1 MDEYID
7 FTDEQLQA
15 MSQNGDSRAESM
27 LAGRYNKLVKRCARS
42 YFLAGG
48 DGEDL
53 IQEGMMGLLTAIRTY
68 NPGKGA
74 TFRTYL
80 EICVNSRLLT
90 AIKSAT
96 RDKHAPLNNY
106 VSLES
111 LICNDLH
118 AKASIFLRDLEEQVL
133 AKESAYELSND
144 FIRYLS
150 KFEAG
155 ILKLYLGGNSYQ
167 EIALRVNKSTK
178 SVDNAVQRIR
188 KKLTQYLDSGE
199 ISSS

>member
-15 MSQNGDSRAESM
+15 MSQSGDSQAESM
-27 LAGRYNKLVKRCARS
+27 LVGRYNKLVKRCARP

-48 DGEDL
+48 DSEDL

-74 TFRTYL
+74 TFRTYS

-90 AIKSAT
+90 AIRSAT
-96 RDKHAPLNNY
+96 RNKHAPLNNY

-111 LICNDLH
+111 LVSDNIH
-118 AKASIFLRDLEEQVL
+118 VKASIFLRDLEEELL
-133 AKESAYELSND
+133 AQESAYELSND
-144 FIRYLS
+144 FIKYLS
-150 KFEAG
+150 KFESE
-155 ILKLYLGGNSYQ
+155 ILGLYLEGNSYQ
-167 EIALRVNKSTK
+167 EMALRINKSTK

-188 KKLTQYLDSGE
+188 KKLTQYLNSGE
-199 ISSS
+199 ISSG